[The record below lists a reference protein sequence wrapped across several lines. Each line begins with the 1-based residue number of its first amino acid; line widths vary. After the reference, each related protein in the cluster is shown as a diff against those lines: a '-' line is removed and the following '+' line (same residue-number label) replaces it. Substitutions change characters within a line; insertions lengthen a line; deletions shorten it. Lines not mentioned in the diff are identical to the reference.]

1 MRLDMLAAPLSE
13 FLGTIIGVAVL
24 YYGATQI
31 LTPNSSLSTGTFM
44 VFLAA
49 LFSMMHPLTRTVKVY
64 ADIKKGSALM
74 ERIFEVMDY
83 PPTISEDEDPVEIY
97 SLTQG
102 IKFEKVSFSYDRG
115 NEVLRNINLEIPVG
129 ETVALVG
136 PSGGG
141 KSTIAD
147 LIPRFYDPDEGAIL
161 IDGIDIR
168 KLSLRSLRGLMG
180 IVTQETILFNTTI
193 EANIAYGKP
202 EASSSEIRQAASL
215 SNASDFIELLPDK
228 FQAVVGERGTKLS
241 GGQRQRIAIAR
252 AMLRNPQMLIF
263 DEATSSLDNESER
276 AVQGAIVNLLESRT
290 TLVIAHRLSTIVR
303 ADKIAVIADGRILD
317 AGTHD
322 ELMGR
327 CDLYQRLYELEF
339 ADTGTTVNNGFNQQP
354 SEN

>member
-1 MRLDMLAAPLSE
+1 
-13 FLGTIIGVAVL
+13 
-24 YYGATQI
+24 
-31 LTPNSSLSTGTFM
+31 
-44 VFLAA
+44 
-49 LFSMMHPLTRTVKVY
+49 
-64 ADIKKGSALM
+64 M

-102 IKFEKVSFSYDRG
+102 IKFENVSFSYDRG